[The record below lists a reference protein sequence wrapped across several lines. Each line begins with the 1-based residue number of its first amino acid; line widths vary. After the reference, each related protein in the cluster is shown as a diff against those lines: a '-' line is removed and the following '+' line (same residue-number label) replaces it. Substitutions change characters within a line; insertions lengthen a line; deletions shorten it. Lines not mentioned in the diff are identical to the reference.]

1 MKFGL
6 MTQIQMPRPWGPN
19 PELHAYHNAI
29 AQAEAADAA
38 GFDYFWITEQHF
50 FTRDRPQRRARTCC
64 SPRSASAR
72 SASGSV
78 SRSC

>member
-19 PELHAYHNAI
+19 PEVEAYNNAI

-38 GFDYFWITEQHF
+38 GFGYFR
-50 FTRDRPQRRARTCC
+50 RDR
-64 SPRSASAR
+64 
-72 SASGSV
+72 
-78 SRSC
+78 